1 MIEMFVLQKNRTEWQ
16 LREYKCCYLSF
27 YSVYLMLEVVALF
40 FWIKLGYSHSEYVM
54 LSLSLLLLF
63 WQILK
68 RPYLGFVNN
77 LSMICNT
84 LPAVLF
90 QVFLMLRKM
99 GVLEQTQSR
108 DTLACFVLAGL
119 IGFCELLSIL
129 RIILVLGG
137 NDFKKTE

>member
-1 MIEMFVLQKNRTEWQ
+1 M
-16 LREYKCCYLSF
+16 
-27 YSVYLMLEVVALF
+27 
-40 FWIKLGYSHSEYVM
+40 
-54 LSLSLLLLF
+54 
-63 WQILK
+63 
-68 RPYLGFVNN
+68 GFVNN
-77 LSMICNT
+77 MSMICNT

-90 QVFLMLRKM
+90 QVFLMLRKK

-137 NDFKKTE
+137 NSFKKTE